1 MADPLSGPDAA
12 PTSGPDITPEVKS
25 ARRLAFG
32 GYAADYDRVRPGWP
46 AQTAAWLLGD
56 PAGPLDVLDLGCGTG
71 KGTAALVAL
80 GHRVV
85 GVDPSE
91 PMLAVLRSQSALAT
105 VRTHVAGAEDLP
117 LADGSVDA
125 ITCFQAWHWV
135 DPQAAAPECVRV
147 LREGGLLGMAWHR
160 PDRSVDWVF
169 GVVIS
174 GVRVI
179 RRRWKL
185 NGAQRRLLL
194 GNRLALI
201 SFVVF
206 WSCAWVMNVA
216 FTAAAAGFMFH
227 VACLWWTAT
236 TLFDSRGWPVAVA
249 FSVGAALGVVL
260 PERQFEV
267 FSAATLAG
275 FGGLGLAW
283 GSSAGR

>member
-1 MADPLSGPDAA
+1 MADPLSGADAA
-12 PTSGPDITPEVKS
+12 PTSGPDITEDVKS

-160 PDRSVDWVF
+160 PDRSVDWVLELDERADRTDMGSGDAAVSVEGF
-169 GVVIS
+169 EPFEEREFRYRHTMSVDGLVATVASWSHVAIS
-174 GVRVI
+174 PRREQILDAVR
-179 RRRWKL
+179 
-185 NGAQRRLLL
+185 AL
-194 GNRLALI
+194 GDD
-201 SFVVF
+201 V
-206 WSCAWVMNVA
+206 
-216 FTAAAAGFMFH
+216 AAGS
-227 VACLWWTAT
+227 ADG
-236 TLFDSRGWPVAVA
+236 TLVFPYVTDAVRA
-249 FSVGAALGVVL
+249 RRA
-260 PERQFEV
+260 
-267 FSAATLAG
+267 
-275 FGGLGLAW
+275 
-283 GSSAGR
+283 